1 MAKRI
6 FVIEDDLHIRESLK
20 EILEIEGYDVI
31 SATNGQDALDQLRSG
46 QIADLILLDL
56 MMPIK
61 DGFEFKKEQDQDPVL
76 SKIPVIVM
84 SANSNFAHKKELQT
98 AREHLKKPIELDTL
112 LNSIDRIIQ

>member
-6 FVIEDDLHIRESLK
+6 FIIEDDLHIRESLK

-31 SATNGQDALDQLRSG
+31 SAVNGQDALDQLRSG

-61 DGFEFKKEQDQDPVL
+61 DGYQFKIEQDSDPVL

-84 SANSNFAHKKELQT
+84 SANSNFADKKELKS

-112 LNSIDRIIQ
+112 LNSIDKII